1 VIAAISSKFCSGK
14 EAVMELFLQVSLEG
28 ESVRWGRI
36 PISYL
41 AIFLAGFHRVLYR
54 TGEILLDEQD
64 DVEPD
69 VKRIVRRK
77 QLRQLLELDL
87 VGISEGSP
95 STILSFE
102 RSATARSVENG
113 SEAIRIFEKALW
125 ELEKM
130 QHATDESSFRFDR
143 ELLIAW
149 STVGDLFRRGVS
161 RMNFTLHQ
169 GVSPLRVW
177 YTAQG
182 FDVIS
187 RHTLTEIEGYV
198 FMVDFKRRR
207 MSLQTSSGESVS
219 CTFTEEQADEV
230 DTMTRHYVRVT
241 GEAIIN
247 PATGKMSYV
256 RVHTIEPLSR
266 TQEFWQFRTLDELAM
281 LQGITSKTNLET
293 LYNTWPG
300 EVDDKFEEFINSL
313 RKGNLAE

>member
-1 VIAAISSKFCSGK
+1 
-14 EAVMELFLQVSLEG
+14 MELFLQVSLEG

-41 AIFLAGFHRVLYR
+41 AIFLAGFQRALYR

-64 DVEPD
+64 NVEHD

-87 VGISEGSP
+87 VGISERSL
-95 STILSFE
+95 STILSFQQSATV
-102 RSATARSVENG
+102 RSAGNG

-125 ELEKM
+125 ELEEM
-130 QHATDESSFRFDR
+130 QHVTDESSFRFDR
-143 ELLIAW
+143 EVLTAW
-149 STVGDLFRRGVS
+149 SRVGDLFRRGVS
-161 RMNFTLHQ
+161 CMTFTLYRD
-169 GVSPLRVW
+169 VLPLHVW

-182 FDVIS
+182 FDVIR

-207 MSLQTSSGESVS
+207 MSLQTSSGELVS

-230 DTMTRHYVRVT
+230 DTMTRHYVRVK
-241 GEAIIN
+241 GEAVIN
-247 PATGKMSYV
+247 PASSKMSYV

-266 TQEFWQFRTLDELAM
+266 NKESWQSRTLDELAM

>member
-1 VIAAISSKFCSGK
+1 
-14 EAVMELFLQVSLEG
+14 M
-28 ESVRWGRI
+28 

-41 AIFLAGFHRVLYR
+41 AIFLAGFQRALYR

-64 DVEPD
+64 NVAHD

-87 VGISEGSP
+87 VGISGWSS
-95 STILSFE
+95 STILSLQ
-102 RSATARSVENG
+102 RSATALSGRNG

-149 STVGDLFRRGVS
+149 STVGALFQRGIS
-161 RMNFTLHQ
+161 LITFTLHQ
-169 GVSPLRVW
+169 SVSPLRVW
-177 YTAQG
+177 YTAQR

-219 CTFTEEQADEV
+219 CIFTEEQADEIAG
-230 DTMTRHYVRVT
+230 MTRNYVRVK
-241 GEAIIN
+241 GEAVIN
-247 PATGKMSYV
+247 PASGKMSYV

-266 TQEFWQFRTLDELAM
+266 NKEFWQSRTLDELAM
-281 LQGITSKTNLET
+281 LQGITSET
-293 LYNTWPG
+293 DLKAFYNTWPG
-300 EVDDKFEEFINSL
+300 EVDDKFEEFINNL

>member
-1 VIAAISSKFCSGK
+1 
-14 EAVMELFLQVSLEG
+14 MELFLQVSLEG

-41 AIFLAGFHRVLYR
+41 AIFLAGFQRALYR

-64 DVEPD
+64 NVAHDVQ
-69 VKRIVRRK
+69 RIVRRK

-87 VGISEGSP
+87 VGISEWSS
-95 STILSFE
+95 STILSFQQ
-102 RSATARSVENG
+102 SATALSVRNG
-113 SEAIRIFEKALW
+113 SEVIRIFEKALW

-130 QHATDESSFRFDR
+130 QQATEESLFRFDR

-149 STVGDLFRRGVS
+149 STVGTLFQRGIS
-161 RMNFTLHQ
+161 RIIFTLHRS
-169 GVSPLRVW
+169 VLPLHIR

-182 FDVIS
+182 FDII
-187 RHTLTEIEGYV
+187 RKHTLTEVEGYV

-207 MSLQTSSGESVS
+207 MSLQTFSGESVS
-219 CTFTEEQADEV
+219 CTFTEEQADEI
-230 DTMTRHYVRVT
+230 DGMTRNYVRVK
-241 GEAIIN
+241 GEAVIN
-247 PATGKMSYV
+247 PVTGKMSYV

-266 TQEFWQFRTLDELAM
+266 NWEFWQFRTLDELAM
-281 LQGITSKTNLET
+281 LQGITSETDLKT

-300 EVDDKFEEFINSL
+300 EVDDKFEEFVNSL

>member
-1 VIAAISSKFCSGK
+1 VIAATSSKACSGK
-14 EAVMELFLQVSLEG
+14 ESVMELFLQVSLEG

-41 AIFLAGFHRVLYR
+41 AIFLAGFQRALYR

-64 DVEPD
+64 NVEHD

-87 VGISEGSP
+87 VGISERSL

-102 RSATARSVENG
+102 RSVTVRSAGNG

-125 ELEKM
+125 ELEEM
-130 QHATDESSFRFDR
+130 QHVTDESSFRFDR
-143 ELLIAW
+143 EVLTAW
-149 STVGDLFRRGVS
+149 SRVGDLFRRGVS
-161 RMNFTLHQ
+161 RMTFTLYRD
-169 GVSPLRVW
+169 VLPLHVW

-182 FDVIS
+182 FDVIR
-187 RHTLTEIEGYV
+187 RHTLAEIEGYV

-207 MSLQTSSGESVS
+207 MSLQTSSGELVS

-230 DTMTRHYVRVT
+230 DTMTRHYVRVK
-241 GEAIIN
+241 GEAVIN
-247 PATGKMSYV
+247 PASSKMSYV

-266 TQEFWQFRTLDELAM
+266 NKESWQSRTLDELAM
-281 LQGITSKTNLET
+281 LQGITSET
-293 LYNTWPG
+293 DLKAFYNTWPG

>member
-1 VIAAISSKFCSGK
+1 
-14 EAVMELFLQVSLEG
+14 MELFLQVSLEG

-41 AIFLAGFHRVLYR
+41 AIFLAGFQRVLYR

-64 DVEPD
+64 NVEHD

-87 VGISEGSP
+87 VGISERSL
-95 STILSFE
+95 STILSFQRSVTV
-102 RSATARSVENG
+102 RSAGNG

-125 ELEKM
+125 ELEEM
-130 QHATDESSFRFDR
+130 QHVTDESSFRFDR
-143 ELLIAW
+143 EVLTAW
-149 STVGDLFRRGVS
+149 SRVGDLFRRGVS
-161 RMNFTLHQ
+161 CMTFTLYRD
-169 GVSPLRVW
+169 VLPLHVW

-207 MSLQTSSGESVS
+207 MSLQTSSGELVS

>member
-1 VIAAISSKFCSGK
+1 
-14 EAVMELFLQVSLEG
+14 MELFLQVSLEG
-28 ESVRWGRI
+28 ESVLWGRI

-41 AIFLAGFHRVLYR
+41 AIFLSGFQRALYR

-64 DVEPD
+64 NVAHD

-87 VGISEGSP
+87 VGISGRSS
-95 STILSFE
+95 STILSFQ
-102 RSATARSVENG
+102 RSATALSVRNG

-149 STVGDLFRRGVS
+149 STVGALFQRGIS
-161 RMNFTLHQ
+161 LITFTLHQ
-169 GVSPLRVW
+169 SVSPLRVW

-219 CTFTEEQADEV
+219 CIFTEEQADEIAG
-230 DTMTRHYVRVT
+230 MTRNYVRVK
-241 GEAIIN
+241 GEAVIN
-247 PATGKMSYV
+247 PASGKMSYV

-266 TQEFWQFRTLDELAM
+266 NKEFWQSRTLDELAM
-281 LQGITSKTNLET
+281 LQGITSET
-293 LYNTWPG
+293 DLKAFYNTWPG
-300 EVDDKFEEFINSL
+300 EVDDKFERFINSL

>member
-1 VIAAISSKFCSGK
+1 
-14 EAVMELFLQVSLEG
+14 MELFLQVSLEG

-41 AIFLAGFHRVLYR
+41 AIFLAGFQRALYR

-64 DVEPD
+64 NVEHD

-87 VGISEGSP
+87 VGISERSL

-102 RSATARSVENG
+102 RSVTVRSAGNG

-125 ELEKM
+125 ELEEM
-130 QHATDESSFRFDR
+130 QHVTDESSFRFDR
-143 ELLIAW
+143 EVLTAW
-149 STVGDLFRRGVS
+149 SRVGDLFRRGVS
-161 RMNFTLHQ
+161 CMTFTLYRD
-169 GVSPLRVW
+169 VLPLHVW

-182 FDVIS
+182 FDVIR

-207 MSLQTSSGESVS
+207 MSLQTSSGELVS

-230 DTMTRHYVRVT
+230 DTMTRHYVRVK
-241 GEAIIN
+241 GEAVIN
-247 PATGKMSYV
+247 PASSKMSYV

-266 TQEFWQFRTLDELAM
+266 NKESWQSRTLDELAM

>member
-1 VIAAISSKFCSGK
+1 
-14 EAVMELFLQVSLEG
+14 MELFLQVSLEG

-41 AIFLAGFHRVLYR
+41 AIFLAGFQRALYR

-64 DVEPD
+64 NVAHDVQ
-69 VKRIVRRK
+69 RIVRRK

-87 VGISEGSP
+87 VGISEWSS
-95 STILSFE
+95 STILSFQQ
-102 RSATARSVENG
+102 SATALSVRNG
-113 SEAIRIFEKALW
+113 SEVIRIFEKALW

-130 QHATDESSFRFDR
+130 QQATEESLFRFDR

-149 STVGDLFRRGVS
+149 STVGTLFQRGIS
-161 RMNFTLHQ
+161 RIIFTLHRS
-169 GVSPLRVW
+169 VLPLHVW

-182 FDVIS
+182 FDII
-187 RHTLTEIEGYV
+187 RKHTLTEVEGYV

-219 CTFTEEQADEV
+219 CTFTEEQADEI
-230 DTMTRHYVRVT
+230 DGMTRNYVRVK
-241 GEAIIN
+241 GEAVIN

-266 TQEFWQFRTLDELAM
+266 NWEFWQFRTLDELAM
-281 LQGITSKTNLET
+281 LQGITSETDLKT

-300 EVDDKFEEFINSL
+300 EVDDKFEEFVNSL

>member
-1 VIAAISSKFCSGK
+1 
-14 EAVMELFLQVSLEG
+14 MELFLQVSLEG

-41 AIFLAGFHRVLYR
+41 AIFLAGFQRVLYR

-87 VGISEGSP
+87 VGISERSL
-95 STILSFE
+95 STILSFQRSVTV
-102 RSATARSVENG
+102 RSAGNG

-130 QHATDESSFRFDR
+130 QQATEESLFRFDR

-149 STVGDLFRRGVS
+149 SRVGDLFRRGVS
-161 RMNFTLHQ
+161 RMTFTLYRDVLPSLH
-169 GVSPLRVW
+169 VW

-230 DTMTRHYVRVT
+230 DGMTRHYVRVT

-247 PATGKMSYV
+247 PATGKTSYV

-266 TQEFWQFRTLDELAM
+266 TREFWQFRTLDELAM
-281 LQGITSKTNLET
+281 LQGITSKTDLET

-300 EVDDKFEEFINSL
+300 EVDDKFEEFVNSL
-313 RKGNLAE
+313 RKENLAE

>member
-1 VIAAISSKFCSGK
+1 
-14 EAVMELFLQVSLEG
+14 M
-28 ESVRWGRI
+28 

-41 AIFLAGFHRVLYR
+41 AIFLAGFQRALYR

-64 DVEPD
+64 NVAHD

-87 VGISEGSP
+87 VGISGRSS
-95 STILSFE
+95 STILSFQ
-102 RSATARSVENG
+102 RSATALSVRNG

-130 QHATDESSFRFDR
+130 QYATDESSFRFDR

-149 STVGDLFRRGVS
+149 STVGALFQRGIS
-161 RMNFTLHQ
+161 LITFTLHQ
-169 GVSPLRVW
+169 SVSPLHVW

-219 CTFTEEQADEV
+219 CIFTEEQADEIAG
-230 DTMTRHYVRVT
+230 MTRNYVRVK
-241 GEAIIN
+241 GEAVID
-247 PATGKMSYV
+247 PASDKMSYV

-266 TQEFWQFRTLDELAM
+266 NKEFWQSRTLDELAM
-281 LQGITSKTNLET
+281 LQGIISETESK
-293 LYNTWPG
+293 
-300 EVDDKFEEFINSL
+300 SL
-313 RKGNLAE
+313 L